1 MEQVVPIDFK
11 YHEFKPSNHEDQ
23 KKIVP
28 NAPTYGDTWWANSIT
43 YFNNAVSD
51 TIAEAR
57 GLNLDRDFN
66 VESYIESLGIPAYGF
81 VAERIRASGLNI
93 EEAERAYINASKSEI
108 AQEILERGGAVQNI
122 VADPILA
129 AELTSFG
136 IMAKAIRGGGLVF
149 GKNKGREVLG
159 LNSLEY
165 LANQSYKKR
174 GLKIANADAAFFVGV
189 PNSLDLANALS
200 EGRDAQE
207 ALLEAAQNQVF
218 AQGMASFIGFGG
230 GAVLDGIKKN
240 ALRNAS
246 DHARQVRQAVDA
258 SPTKP
263 IVDTDEPTEIIT
275 EPLPEVSDGD
285 LDFAGKW
292 FTDTIFYKALPTP
305 VKSVMN
311 SNAPDEVKLMF
322 MRLINDAGVT
332 FKLNQQGKGFGKSV
346 AQEAGELAGKWG
358 GTYNQLH
365 EIWSEVNPRGGAAPL
380 DMPIQNS
387 IEKIRGYFGKENL
400 TFEDWGKNIV
410 HMYINN
416 KTPDTAA
423 DVRALK
429 VVREYFDEW
438 DRSLN
443 RVGLLNQRSYLVT
456 RQLDIMN
463 RTTSITNVA
472 QDILK
477 TNRNFLEQ
485 RVTDLSTKID
495 EIETSAKTGRKIG
508 LSKKQ
513 TALVKSLK
521 TERSNLSSALEA
533 SYRTNLNNFSQYL
546 DDLSLLP
553 KQKRALGNISKHI
566 DEMKNRLTN
575 IYEYLEGIDIDKGLR
590 EPFFPRYFN
599 RRYIEQNREK
609 FVAKLVEE
617 FKKNPNIEAYNPAT
631 QRFEIITQATD
642 DASLRKRANR
652 TTDEILDMVDD
663 DGFNEDYAFFGV
675 GRSKHLMHR
684 KLNIPNSALE
694 EFMITDLKQVLIA
707 YNSKVAPKYAF
718 ANQFRTIDDAPATID
733 DLVSDVRSKM
743 QKAKMSEKEINRI
756 AKEFYGS
763 YERIVGRLTLKPD
776 KLDTKI
782 AQGLQSAT
790 QWTFLGGA
798 GQAALTD
805 FANIFLDNDIRT
817 IGKGIMALLD
827 ENSLKLTR
835 KELQQA
841 GDGFE
846 VIGGT
851 YSMKWLESLSN
862 DPFRSG
868 LTDKINNAFYQFN
881 LLSQVTLVAKTLE
894 STFRA
899 HTIIEAAIRFTNNQA
914 SDWEKVFLA
923 RYNIDKDLAAKIAKS
938 PFEKTKNGF
947 ILANSEMWTDADAV
961 DAFRSALRSGVMN
974 RIIMGTASDKPYVM
988 SGKTY
993 MPMHLADMMG
1003 LPESKR
1009 IKGYAEIES
1018 PFLALP
1024 FTFYTYTFGAFNK
1037 ITTNYA
1043 QGTVR
1048 NPAIHFLIAM
1058 FLGYQVMKM
1067 RTPNWAL
1074 EDMDLEDKFLRSF
1087 DYSGIAALYSDLT
1100 YRSLEMGMAFDIANP
1115 TPFEPKFKE
1124 DPDALGG
1131 IVSIFGA
1138 PADYTYGFIKGAKDF
1153 VRGDYSEFVD
1163 QSVRQIPL
1171 IGNFLVKEHV
1181 KDISNTLE
1189 NFAEGFE

>member
-1 MEQVVPIDFK
+1 MPIDFK
-11 YHEFKPSNHEDQ
+11 YHDFKPSNQEDQ
-23 KKIVP
+23 KEIVP

-43 YFNNAVSD
+43 YFNNAISD
-51 TIAEAR
+51 TLSEAR
-57 GLNLDRDFN
+57 GLSLDRDFN
-66 VESYIESLGIPAYGF
+66 VEDYIESLGIPAYGF
-81 VAERIRASGLNI
+81 VAERIRASGINV

-108 AQEILERGGAVQNI
+108 AQEVLERSGFAQRI
-122 VADPILA
+122 AADPMLA

-136 IMAKAIRGGGLVF
+136 LMAKAIKGGGLVF
-149 GKNKGREVLG
+149 GKNKGRQELG
-159 LNSLEY
+159 LNSLEH

-174 GLKIANADAAFFVGV
+174 GFTMANADAAFFVGV
-189 PNSLDLANALS
+189 PNSMDLANKLS

-207 ALLEAAQNQVF
+207 AVLTAITNQVF
-218 AQGMASFIGFGG
+218 AQSMASFIGFGG
-230 GAVLDGIKKN
+230 GAALDKIKKN
-240 ALRNAS
+240 ALVNATNHS
-246 DHARQVRQAVDA
+246 RQVNEAVNARPDKPQIDTT
-258 SPTKP
+258 SPTQ
-263 IVDTDEPTEIIT
+263 IVTS
-275 EPLPEVSDGD
+275 EPLPEVGKGD
-285 LDFAGKW
+285 LDFTGKW

-305 VKSVMN
+305 VKTVMN

-358 GTYNQLH
+358 GVYNELH
-365 EIWSEVNPRGGAAPL
+365 KIWSEVNPRGGTQPL

-387 IEKIRGYFGKENL
+387 IEKIRNLFGKESL
-400 TFEDWGKNIV
+400 TFEDWSKNIV
-410 HMYINN
+410 HMYMNN
-416 KTPDTAA
+416 KTPNTAPDT
-423 DVRALK
+423 RAIKL
-429 VVREYFDEW
+429 VREYFDEW

-443 RVGLLNQRSYLVT
+443 DVGLLNQRSYLVT
-456 RQLDIMN
+456 RQTDITK
-463 RTTSITNVA
+463 RTTSVSNVA
-472 QDILK
+472 QDILRS
-477 TNRNFLEQ
+477 NRDFLEQ
-485 RVTDLSTKID
+485 KITDLDTKIKQ
-495 EIETSAKTGRKIG
+495 IQKSGKTGRKIG

-513 TALVKSLK
+513 TALVKTLK
-521 TERSNLSSALEA
+521 KEKSDLSSALEA
-533 SYRTNLNNFSQYL
+533 SYRANINNFSTYL
-546 DDLSLLP
+546 DDLALSA
-553 KQKRALGNISKHI
+553 KQKKALGNISKHI
-566 DEMKNRLTN
+566 DEMKSRFNN
-575 IYEYLEGIDIDKGLR
+575 IDEYLKGIDIDKGLR

-609 FVAKLVEE
+609 FVSKLVEE

-631 QRFEIITQATD
+631 KRFEIIRQSTD
-642 DASLRKRANR
+642 EKSLRKRANN
-652 TTDEILDMVDD
+652 TADEILDMVDD
-663 DGFNEDYAFFGV
+663 EGFNEDYAFFGS
-675 GRSKHLMHR
+675 GRSKHTIHR
-684 KLNIPNSALE
+684 KLNVPNSALE

-718 ANQFRTIDDAPATID
+718 AKQFRTIDDTPATID
-733 DLVSDVRSKM
+733 ELVADMRVLM
-743 QKAKMSEKEINRI
+743 QKSNMNEKEINKI
-756 AKEFYGS
+756 AKEFYGT
-763 YERIVGRLTLKPD
+763 YERVVGRLTLKPD
-776 KLDTKI
+776 RLDTKI

-805 FANIFLDNDIRT
+805 FANIFLDNKMRT

-827 ENSLKLTR
+827 ENSLKLSR

-846 VIGGT
+846 VVGGT

-881 LLSQVTLVAKTLE
+881 LLSQITLLAKTLE

-899 HTIIEAAIRFTNNQA
+899 HTIIEAATRFANDGA

-923 RYNIDKDLAAKIAKS
+923 RYNIDKDLAAKIAAS
-938 PFEKTKNGF
+938 PFEKTDNGF
-947 ILANSEMWTDADAV
+947 ILANTEMWSDADAV
-961 DAFRSALRSGVMN
+961 SAFRSALRSGVMN

-993 MPMHLADMMG
+993 MPKHLADMMG

-1009 IKGYAEIES
+1009 IQGYAEIES

-1048 NPAIHFLIAM
+1048 NPAIHFLVAM

-1067 RTPNWAL
+1067 RTPSWAL

-1087 DYSGIAALYSDLT
+1087 DYSGLAALYSDLT

-1115 TPFEPKFKE
+1115 TPFQPKFKE
-1124 DPDALGG
+1124 DPDPLGG

-1138 PADYTYGFIKGAKDF
+1138 PADYSYGFIKGAKDF

-1171 IGNFLVKEHV
+1171 IGNFLIKEQV
-1181 KDISNTLE
+1181 KDVSNALE
-1189 NFAEGFE
+1189 SFAEGFE